1 MEEKKTNLFIY
12 GLKKGIPIALAYL
25 AVSFAFGVMMK
36 SGGLTPLTLTIMSL
50 LNFSSAGELAGAKM
64 ILEVASYFEI
74 FITVLFIN
82 LRYALMSISLSQKIS
97 SDIPRWKRLIMS
109 FGITDENY
117 ALMISEEKEINLS
130 YVLGLTTITLFSWV
144 LGTLLGSL
152 GANIFPERVLF
163 ALNIAL
169 YSMLIA
175 IITPDAKKNYKI
187 LIVILIAIS
196 LSCVFYYVPVIKEIG
211 LGFKIIISSFIASIV
226 GAFFFMIKSNKEE
239 DE

>member
-152 GANIFPERVLF
+152 GANIFPGRVLF

-169 YSMLIA
+169 YAMLIA

-226 GAFFFMIKSNKEE
+226 GAFFFRIKSNKEE

>member
-169 YSMLIA
+169 YSMLIT

>member
-169 YSMLIA
+169 YAMLIA

-196 LSCVFYYVPVIKEIG
+196 LSCMFYYVPVIKEIG

-226 GAFFFMIKSNKEE
+226 GAFFFRIKSNKEE

>member
-1 MEEKKTNLFIY
+1 MEEKKNNLFLY
-12 GLKKGIPIALAYL
+12 GVKRGIPIALAYL

-36 SGGLTPLTLTIMSL
+36 SGGLSPITLTIMSL
-50 LNFSSAGELAGAKM
+50 INFSSAGELAGAKL

-97 SDIPRWKRLIMS
+97 SDVPRWKRFIMS

-117 ALMISEEKEINLS
+117 ALLISDEKEITLS

-152 GANIFPERVLF
+152 GANIFPERILL
-163 ALNIAL
+163 ALNLAL
-169 YSMLIA
+169 YAMLIA

-196 LSCVFYYVPVIKEIG
+196 LSCMFYYVPVIKEIG
-211 LGFKIIISSFIASIV
+211 LGFKIIISSFIASII
-226 GAFFFMIKSNKEE
+226 GALFFKIETKKE
-239 DE
+239 DEE

>member
-169 YSMLIA
+169 YAMLIA